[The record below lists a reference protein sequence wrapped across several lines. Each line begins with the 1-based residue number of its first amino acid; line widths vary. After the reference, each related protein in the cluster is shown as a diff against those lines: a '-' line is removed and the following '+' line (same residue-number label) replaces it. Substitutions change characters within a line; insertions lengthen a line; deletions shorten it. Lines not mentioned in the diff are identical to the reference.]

1 MVLELKSMTVIPVSF
16 ICRRS
21 QWYHWLVLIPG
32 SLFITIVGLLWLIQR
47 AFNVD
52 LGIAS
57 S

>member
-1 MVLELKSMTVIPVSF
+1 LTRSVMLAVIPVSF
-16 ICRRS
+16 ICR
-21 QWYHWLVLIPG
+21 HW
-32 SLFITIVGLLWLIQR
+32 IQR